1 MSRERASPK
10 GGESELLAHGHSRVR
25 EENSEREFE
34 AFYQHHF
41 DAVVRAVSLVSGS
54 TVDAFDT
61 TQEAF
66 ARTWAHWP
74 RVVTSEHPILYTLAI
89 ARNLWR
95 HDLRRRL
102 KFRHSLELLRPETVS
117 SPPDDSVDLR
127 LAVEEAVRRLPGQ
140 QRWAVVLCDLVGLSS
155 NEAASI
161 MRSSPSTVR
170 VHLTRG
176 RQRLRRALSAVV
188 PSE

>member
-1 MSRERASPK
+1 MGEER
-10 GGESELLAHGHSRVR
+10 SEG
-25 EENSEREFE
+25 EFE
-34 AFYQHHF
+34 AFYQQHF

-66 ARTWAHWP
+66 ARTWARWP
-74 RVVTSEHPILYTLAI
+74 SVATSDRPVLYTLAV
-89 ARNLWR
+89 ARNIWK
-95 HDLRRRL
+95 HDLRRALR
-102 KFRHSLELLRPETVS
+102 FRRSLHLLGSETDPS
-117 SPPDDSVDLR
+117 QSDDSLDVR
-127 LAVEEAVRRLPGQ
+127 LAVEEAVGRLPGQ

-155 NEAASI
+155 GEAASI

-176 RQRLRRALSAVV
+176 RQRLRRSLSALG
-188 PSE
+188 PSGMVREREARLRRG

>member
-1 MSRERASPK
+1 M
-10 GGESELLAHGHSRVR
+10 GGESP
-25 EENSEREFE
+25 EREFE
-34 AFYQHHF
+34 AFYQQNF

-74 RVVTSEHPILYTLAI
+74 SVATSERPVLYTLAV
-89 ARNLWR
+89 ARNVWK
-95 HDLRRRL
+95 HDLRRALR
-102 KFRHSLELLRPETVS
+102 FRRSLHLVAPEIDPS
-117 SPPDDSVDLR
+117 ERDDSLDVR

-155 NEAASI
+155 AEAAPI

-176 RQRLRRALSAVV
+176 RQRLRRSLSALA
-188 PSE
+188 PSGMVGERESRLRRG